1 MRRAAVTD
9 TERTA
14 NLDHVVVVVVVV
26 VVVAIQSRGS
36 SSRPILLTPETAR
49 ARRALFAVRSFV
61 PLRRVVERARD
72 VNDDDDRLT
81 DPPDVNLPTTQEGER
96 ARDLSFIHSFSFGL
110 DWISDRTDE
119 RRGYR
124 GRHGRGATREG

>member
-26 VVVAIQSRGS
+26 VVVSSRSNRAGH
-36 SSRPILLTPETAR
+36 SSRPILLTPETA
-49 ARRALFAVRSFV
+49 RALFAVRSFV

-96 ARDLSFIHSFSFGL
+96 ARDLSFIHSFSKTTGL
-110 DWISDRTDE
+110 DF
-119 RRGYR
+119 G
-124 GRHGRGATREG
+124 